1 MIAVVAVMILQS
13 PRAVVFVRH
22 VLGAPGLRDGTTAPL
37 PELLSVA
44 MRTLAKA
51 LTTVWPAPEL
61 AFNSLGAGSL
71 TWISGNPA
79 AIVSL

>member
-1 MIAVVAVMILQS
+1 LSGDA
-13 PRAVVFVRH
+13 
-22 VLGAPGLRDGTTAPL
+22 TAAL

-44 MRTLAKA
+44 VRTLAKA

-71 TWISGNPA
+71 TWISGNPS
-79 AIVSL
+79 AIGSL

>member
-1 MIAVVAVMILQS
+1 LSDDA
-13 PRAVVFVRH
+13 
-22 VLGAPGLRDGTTAPL
+22 TAAL

-44 MRTLAKA
+44 VRTLAKA

-71 TWISGNPA
+71 TRISGNPT
-79 AIVSL
+79 AIGSL